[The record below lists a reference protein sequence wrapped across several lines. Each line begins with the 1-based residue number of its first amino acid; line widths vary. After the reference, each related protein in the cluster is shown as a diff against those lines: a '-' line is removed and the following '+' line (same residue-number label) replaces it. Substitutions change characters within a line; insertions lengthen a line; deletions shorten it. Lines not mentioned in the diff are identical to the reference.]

1 MRKRRSNNR
10 NGKRILIVGLAK
22 LSIAILREP
31 RVVS

>member
-10 NGKRILIVGLAK
+10 NGKRILTVGSAK
-22 LSIAILREP
+22 LSIAILREL

>member
-10 NGKRILIVGLAK
+10 NRKRILTVGSAK
-22 LSIAILREP
+22 LSIAILREL

>member
-10 NGKRILIVGLAK
+10 NRKRILTMGSAK
-22 LSIAILREP
+22 LLIAILREP